1 MTRPHPL
8 NNDTHF
14 VPCRDMDDMATR
26 VANLFVRRAEVAIAA
41 RGRFVV
47 ALSGCATALA
57 LYARLTSERF
67 HGRIP
72 WSRTHIFW
80 TDEVCA
86 PGQDTRYQ
94 RVDDA
99 LLSRVDVPRNNV
111 HAPISDH
118 GDCHR
123 AAIEYEQTLRAFF
136 ELEDADLPRFDFVC
150 LELGSDG
157 HAASLFPGSNAL
169 DETARLVT
177 ATYIQRLR
185 EHRITLTAPVISNA
199 ATVVLLVP
207 GESRVAVNEALDGI
221 YQPQR
226 LPAQL
231 IRPRAGSLYY
241 FMEERGGT
249 GLRSTGT

>member
-1 MTRPHPL
+1 M

-14 VPCRDMDDMATR
+14 IACRDIDDMATR
-26 VANLFVRRAEVAIAA
+26 VADLFVRRAEAAVAA

-47 ALSGCATALA
+47 ALSGCAISLV
-57 LYARLTSERF
+57 LYARLASERF

-72 WSRTHIFW
+72 WSRVHIFW

-86 PGQDTRYQ
+86 PAGAQDTRYQ

-99 LLSRVDVPRNNV
+99 LLSRVGVPRKNV
-111 HAPISDH
+111 HAAVFT
-118 GDCHR
+118 GDYNR

-136 ELEDADLPRFDFVC
+136 ELEDSDLPRFDLVC

-157 HAASLFPGSNAL
+157 HAASLFPGSSAL
-169 DETARLVT
+169 DESIRAVT
-177 ATYIQRLR
+177 ATYIPQLR

-199 ATVVLLVP
+199 ATVVLLVG
-207 GESRVAVNEALDGI
+207 GESRVAASEALGGA

-226 LPAQL
+226 LPSQL
-231 IRPRAGSLYY
+231 IRPKAGSLYY
-241 FMEERGGT
+241 FLEERTGT
-249 GLRSTGT
+249 GLRPTGT